1 MSTAD
6 LATDILIQI
15 RDEMRKT
22 REDLGARIDTT
33 NKELAATNKELAAT
47 KEELSDGLRS
57 LNKRQTETEVRLAT
71 EIVAVAT
78 AVNQLKDLLIED
90 RKLRQKVDDHEQRIS
105 TLEDA
110 AH

>member
-6 LATDILIQI
+6 LTTDILIQI

-33 NKELAATNKELAAT
+33 NKELAAT

-57 LNKRQTETEVRLAT
+57 LNKRQTETEVRFAT